1 MLKVA
6 VSSSGSDQATSFDI
20 NSEQGKYVIN
30 GLPFNGDIAVISE
43 NRYHIIWQ
51 NKSYNVEILER
62 DASSKTFRLLINGVE
77 INSSTKDELDIL
89 LAGMGFE
96 NNVDTKINNA
106 IAPMPGLIQSVAV
119 KVGDKVEK
127 GDTLLVLVA
136 MKMENIIKST
146 GSGEVKSINASAGE
160 IVEKNQVLMEFI

>member
-1 MLKVA
+1 MLKIA
-6 VSSSGSDQATSFDI
+6 VSSTGSDQPSSFDI
-20 NSEQGKYVIN
+20 ESEQGQYVIN
-30 GLPFNGDIAVISE
+30 GSKFNGDIAAISK

-51 NKSYNVEILER
+51 NKSYNIEILER
-62 DASSKTFRLLINGVE
+62 DPNSKAFRLLINGVE
-77 INSSTKDELDIL
+77 INTNTKDELDIL

-146 GSGEVKSINASAGE
+146 GSGEVVAINASAGE
-160 IVEKNQVLMEFI
+160 IVEKNQVLMEFK